1 MGQLRASGVTAH
13 LNIVGDG
20 TERLSL
26 EDLVRRSGLESQ
38 ITFTG
43 GLERALVAHQLKQS
57 DVFVSLSRSD
67 GLSTSL
73 VEALA
78 CGLFPVVSDIPSNR
92 QVVEHGRN
100 GLLVDG
106 DNPDDI
112 AAALVM
118 AASNRD
124 LREHA
129 NQTQSGARPGAIRY
143 SAQYASVSG
152 DGRDVASEPRPGGT
166 LRAHEHNRTSMTSTA
181 HANRT
186 INILYIVQHFTTP
199 SSAGSARAFENAR
212 RLVQRGHRVTML
224 CGRLDRNAESDLAE
238 AKSVGIDLRMA
249 PILYTQRMS
258 YTRRLIAFRRY
269 MVWAMRTGRQLS
281 RPDVVLASSTPLT
294 VGEIGRKVASHH
306 KVPFVFEVRDLWP
319 EVPITLGALKSPLLR
334 WVARR
339 MAARVYA
346 AADAV
351 VALSPDMARV
361 VETWGV
367 DSLED
372 KCHPELERYPALR
385 LARSSRRKRGR
396 AKSTRMAEQVCLYSS
411 RCDGTSQW
419 HRLPS
424 RRGADTRPSRRVANS
439 HRAGRGWQRESAP
452 GEAHRTRADPI
463 RGHSTPPCPSDRCLL
478 CSPHQ
483 ISDS

>member
-1 MGQLRASGVTAH
+1 M
-13 LNIVGDG
+13 
-20 TERLSL
+20 
-26 EDLVRRSGLESQ
+26 
-38 ITFTG
+38 
-43 GLERALVAHQLKQS
+43 
-57 DVFVSLSRSD
+57 
-67 GLSTSL
+67 
-73 VEALA
+73 EALA

-112 AAALVM
+112 AAALVT

-124 LREHA
+124 LRQQA
-129 NQTQSGARPGAIRY
+129 NRLNLALVRERFDIRRNTQLFLETVATWR
-143 SAQYASVSG
+143 QN
-152 DGRDVASEPRPGGT
+152 RDPVAT

-224 CGRLDRNAESDLAE
+224 CGRLDRNVESDVAE
-238 AKSVGIDLRMA
+238 ARSVGIDLRMA
-249 PILYTQRMS
+249 PILYTQKMS

-319 EVPITLGALKSPLLR
+319 EVPIALGALKSPVLR
-334 WVARR
+334 WAARR

-361 VETWGV
+361 VESWGV
-367 DSLED
+367 DSRKISVIPNSSD
-372 KCHPELERYPALR
+372 TQRFGSPEAAAERE
-385 LARSSRRKRGR
+385 
-396 AKSTRMAEQVCLYSS
+396 AE
-411 RCDGTSQW
+411 RN
-419 HRLPS
+419 R
-424 RRGADTRPSRRVANS
+424 
-439 HRAGRGWQRESAP
+439 RGWQSKLVCIHPGAMGRVNGIDYLLDAARILDRQGESRILIALVGDGKEKSAP
-452 GEAHRTRADPI
+452 GEAHRTRADSIP
-463 RGHSTPPCPSDRCLL
+463 RHSTPQCPSDRCRL